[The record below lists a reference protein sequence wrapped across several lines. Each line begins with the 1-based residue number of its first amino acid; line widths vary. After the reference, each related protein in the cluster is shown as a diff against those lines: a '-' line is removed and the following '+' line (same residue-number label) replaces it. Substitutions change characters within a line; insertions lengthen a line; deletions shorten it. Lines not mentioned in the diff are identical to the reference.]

1 MEGDKT
7 QATGVTGLGQRAL
20 RREDLTG
27 VERSEAEATGV
38 TGPGQG
44 APRWDEVT
52 PVELSGRETAMSPDA
67 SSVTGATEE
76 RQPTVV
82 SIGGKRSGGGHGDEG
97 LNVGLNVP
105 GGNGHRSRALWS
117 IAELGKLRWLGTC
130 CRSNPATSVK
140 AGAEA
145 TVVTRTA
152 PIGVGGAA
160 TGMTSAG
167 SILVEAAATL
177 PTPAGCGEAT
187 ELLPSPKGFEPGTCR
202 SLV

>member
-1 MEGDKT
+1 
-7 QATGVTGLGQRAL
+7 VTFAAAAACPLNDWV
-20 RREDLTG
+20 EDG
-27 VERSEAEATGV
+27 KAEATGV

-44 APRWDEVT
+44 PPRRDEGT
-52 PVELSGRETAMSPDA
+52 RVERSGREIALAPDA
-67 SSVTGATEE
+67 NSVTGATEE

-82 SIGGKRSGGGHGDEG
+82 SIAGKRSGGGQGDEG

-140 AGAEA
+140 PGAGA

-160 TGMTSAG
+160 TRVTSAG
-167 SILVEAAATL
+167 SIAVEAAAL
-177 PTPAGCGEAT
+177 AT
-187 ELLPSPKGFEPGTCR
+187 SAA
-202 SLV
+202 